1 MSGVPTK
8 KTSRHIPLGADRSG
22 ALAQA
27 IKARRDQL
35 GLTQEEVSGA
45 AGMSTEH
52 WQRLER
58 GVANP
63 TLGTLYAAAEALDL
77 TLRELLPT

>member
-8 KTSRHIPLGADRSG
+8 KSSRHIPLGADRSG

-27 IKARRDQL
+27 VKARRGQL
-35 GLTQEEVSGA
+35 GLTQEEISRA
-45 AGMSTEH
+45 AGISTEH

-63 TLGTLYAAAEALDL
+63 TLGTLYAAADALGITLSDL
-77 TLRELLPT
+77 FPL